1 LSELVLGSKGPIIQ
15 PVVPTQNGTIALPE
29 HLENARWQRT
39 QLLAHWREFCQPPVS
54 PARPSSLSQQLL
66 AARGAAGLLAI
77 RFPALDI
84 CRRSANRAR
93 HPMPAA
99 RIHHLPANESCGY
112 TTHDAAHQRLLES
125 ELVGDLALRVNLF
138 AVEAVAH
145 AQDGPIA
152 FSQFVESRGW
162 QSLQGEAKRRQH
174 GLVTDLLSLA
184 TAAP

>member
-1 LSELVLGSKGPIIQ
+1 
-15 PVVPTQNGTIALPE
+15 
-29 HLENARWQRT
+29 
-39 QLLAHWREFCQPPVS
+39 
-54 PARPSSLSQQLL
+54 
-66 AARGAAGLLAI
+66 
-77 RFPALDI
+77 
-84 CRRSANRAR
+84 
-93 HPMPAA
+93 MPAA
-99 RIHHLPANESCGY
+99 RIHHLPANESRGY
-112 TTHDAAHQRLLES
+112 ATHDAAHQRLLES

-162 QSLQGEAKRRQH
+162 QSLQGEAKRLQH